1 MIQRFFLIAA
11 ALAPLA
17 ACGPAAETP
26 AAPAASTAPVQ
37 VTDPVDPGRPNA
49 PVARFTPYEGGPL
62 ALDEYA
68 VGPIAAQTPFTL
80 EAIQARFPKAQ
91 VKKAFLHGDGE
102 TGTPIITVDQDGTGI
117 LEVSGDPSTGMVGE
131 IRVAGGPAAGPR
143 GEALLMK
150 WSAADMDLPRCRMG
164 QGRDRYAVI
173 CTQPGEPV
181 LRYVFGV
188 PGWTKDE
195 LPPAQV
201 LADKAFLREFV
212 WKSGAGGYAAP

>member
-1 MIQRFFLIAA
+1 MTQRFLLIAA
-11 ALAPLA
+11 PLALLA
-17 ACGPAAETP
+17 ACGPAEKP
-26 AAPAASTAPVQ
+26 AAPAAGPAQ
-37 VTDPVDPGRPNA
+37 VTDAADPGRPTA

-80 EAIQARFPKAQ
+80 EAIQARFPKAR
-91 VKKAFLHGDGE
+91 VKNAFLHGAGE
-102 TGTPIITVDQDGTGI
+102 AKTPIITVDQDGTGV

-164 QGRDRYAVI
+164 QGRDRYGVI

-195 LPPAQV
+195 LPPADV
-201 LADKAFLREFV
+201 LAAKAFLREFV